1 MSIRESIAA
10 NLVTTLSGMT
20 SPITLKKVERNP
32 FDFEKLS
39 NAQFPACW
47 IQSGE
52 ETREDSTMNESSSKR
67 AAVVNYRVIGFVK
80 SSTIDTAR
88 NELIEGIEEVLD
100 ADRTRGGYALDT
112 QVTEVGTDEGAIDP
126 VGGII
131 MNVRIEYTYVR
142 GLT

>member
-1 MSIRESIAA
+1 MSVRESIAA

-20 SPITLKKVERNP
+20 TPVALKKVDRNP

-52 ETREDSTMNESSSKR
+52 ETREDSTINESSSKR
-67 AAVVNYRVIGFVK
+67 TATVNYRIVGFVK
-80 SSTIDTAR
+80 SSSIDTAR

-112 QVTEVGTDEGAIDP
+112 QITEVGTDEGAIDP

-131 MNVRIEYTYVR
+131 MNVRIEYSYVR
-142 GLT
+142 GIT

>member
-20 SPITLKKVERNP
+20 TPITLKKVERNP

-52 ETREDSTMNESSSKR
+52 ETREDSTINESSSKR
-67 AAVVNYRVIGFVK
+67 ASVVNYRVIGFVK
-80 SSTIDTAR
+80 SSAIDTAR

-100 ADRTRGGYALDT
+100 NDRTRGGYALDT

-131 MNVRIEYTYVR
+131 MNVRIEYNYVR
-142 GLT
+142 GAT

>member
-20 SPITLKKVERNP
+20 TPITLKKVERNP

-52 ETREDSTMNESSSKR
+52 ETRGDSTINESSSKR

-80 SSTIDTAR
+80 SSAIDTAR
-88 NELIEGIEEVLD
+88 NELIEGVEEVLD
-100 ADRTRGGYALDT
+100 TDRTRGGYALDT

-131 MNVRIEYTYVR
+131 MNVRIEYNYVR
-142 GLT
+142 GTT

>member
-20 SPITLKKVERNP
+20 TPITLKKVERNP

-52 ETREDSTMNESSSKR
+52 ETREDSTINESSSKR
-67 AAVVNYRVIGFVK
+67 VAVVNYRVIGFVK
-80 SSTIDTAR
+80 SSAIDTAR
-88 NELIEGIEEVLD
+88 NELIEGIEEALD
-100 ADRTRGGYALDT
+100 TDRTRGGYALDT

-131 MNVRIEYTYVR
+131 MNVRIEYNYVR
-142 GLT
+142 GTT

>member
-10 NLVTTLSGMT
+10 NLVATLSGMT
-20 SPITLKKVERNP
+20 TPITLKKVERNP

-52 ETREDSTMNESSSKR
+52 ETREDSTINESSSKR

-80 SSTIDTAR
+80 SAAIDTAR

-100 ADRTRGGYALDT
+100 TDRTRGGYALDT

-131 MNVRIEYTYVR
+131 MNVRIEYNYVR
-142 GLT
+142 GTT